1 MNTVEKVM
9 KFKVLPQCSTRVT
22 YQSCTFISL
31 FVQFQ
36 REYIYNL
43 SQVLT
48 SSNPLPKGAESL
60 FRNFSHAHGFI
71 CTSIL
76 LRNQQRR
83 AKWPQMDLRASAHLT
98 SGIFV
103 GKQEAIF
110 TITFFGRG
118 MQQPDVGGNLS
129 SQTRYGTWATAG
141 NVPSPNH
148 ETTRELPR
156 SSVCDW
162 VHVT

>member
-1 MNTVEKVM
+1 
-9 KFKVLPQCSTRVT
+9 
-22 YQSCTFISL
+22 
-31 FVQFQ
+31 
-36 REYIYNL
+36 
-43 SQVLT
+43 
-48 SSNPLPKGAESL
+48 
-60 FRNFSHAHGFI
+60 
-71 CTSIL
+71 
-76 LRNQQRR
+76 
-83 AKWPQMDLRASAHLT
+83 MDLRASAHLT

-162 VHVT
+162 GSCYLNYPTDATSLPQLSSVGDVFLGYLQMTGVTVFILSVEKGIFLVQM